1 VHAGVLSRL
10 EIARE
15 SSGGSAPLKRS
26 KGDEEEKP
34 SRSRLSFGGRVFAHF
49 TEILEEEI
57 EQSKFSGENL
67 RSCEDHRIQRSCRVV
82 RGR

>member
-15 SSGGSAPLKRS
+15 ISGGSTPLKHS
-26 KGDEEEKP
+26 KGDEEVK
-34 SRSRLSFGGRVFAHF
+34 SSHSRLSFGGRTFSHF

-57 EQSKFSGENL
+57 ERSKFSGENL
-67 RSCEDHRIQRSCRVV
+67 QSCKDHRI
-82 RGR
+82 